1 MSFTAR
7 CTINYKYLKNMY
19 VSVWSFRKYVENEMR
34 TVSDCSVLV
43 IPHEKVYSISK
54 GGFSQSASV

>member
-1 MSFTAR
+1 
-7 CTINYKYLKNMY
+7 MY

-43 IPHEKVYSISK
+43 IPHEKVYSISE